1 MRLIIVLYPQTV
13 PVYPGGTIN
22 PGNPNGCWDWWGFM
36 DPLPQ
41 NRDYARKTGYQISA
55 IKAMVDRLAE
65 KFVSGGGTSDI
76 FRIPQEFSAA
86 DNTSTSVALIW
97 RPNGA
102 ATGFNIY
109 RSPSSAGS
117 YTKINNNPVSGSSF
131 ADRGLT
137 PTTTY
142 YYKIRAIDGSNQES
156 APTAAVYSHTA
167 AQPPA
172 CDPYFSDNK
181 IHVSLGRAFPI
192 GTNTFAVGSLDLM
205 GPFDSDHF
213 SHLTK
218 DTGPLPSY
226 HVRYC
231 P

>member
-1 MRLIIVLYPQTV
+1 VSVTAEEADPRKPEGGFVMRLIIVLYPQTV

-117 YTKINNNPVSGSSF
+117 YTKINNNPVSGS
-131 ADRGLT
+131 
-137 PTTTY
+137 
-142 YYKIRAIDGSNQES
+142 RACLQLSRIM
-156 APTAAVYSHTA
+156 
-167 AQPPA
+167 AQA
-172 CDPYFSDNK
+172 S
-181 IHVSLGRAFPI
+181 
-192 GTNTFAVGSLDLM
+192 
-205 GPFDSDHF
+205 
-213 SHLTK
+213 
-218 DTGPLPSY
+218 
-226 HVRYC
+226 
-231 P
+231 